1 MDRNVGASFTL
12 SVLTVI
18 VFAVVLYQPDS
29 PPCAPAV
36 TRAPGPATTASGA
49 LSQPGSTPA
58 AVDVIEARNP
68 DAPAPVP
75 VPVPVPAQPAKT
87 GNDVGPMR
95 AENRPLPVVPA
106 ALRVIPASTRPGSG
120 RVSQPRTAARREPT
134 PLPEARATPARPLP
148 TGVSTAPSEP
158 RGAFTKVRPGET
170 LASIAVRVYGSED
183 AAERLWM
190 ANRDLLDHQDAPL
203 PDGAMLRTP

>member
-12 SVLTVI
+12 SVLTVV

-29 PPCAPAV
+29 PPHAPAV
-36 TRAPGPATTASGA
+36 TPAPGPSTTGSGA
-49 LSQPGSTPA
+49 LSQPSSATA
-58 AVDVIEARNP
+58 AVDVIEARDP

-75 VPVPVPAQPAKT
+75 APAPAQPATT
-87 GNDVGPMR
+87 GNR
-95 AENRPLPVVPA
+95 LLPAVPVMS
-106 ALRVIPASTRPGSG
+106 RVLPASTRPGSG
-120 RVSQPRTAARREPT
+120 RASQPRLVSRREPT
-134 PLPEARATPARPLP
+134 PLPETRATPARSL
-148 TGVSTAPSEP
+148 APEEP

-190 ANRDLLDHQDAPL
+190 ANRDLLDRQDAPL
-203 PDGAMLRTP
+203 REGAMLRTP